1 MSSMG
6 GNAPVDNRAK
16 NIYAQIQREQ
26 KLMYNSIY
34 KPLEGQ
40 LRTRLTDPNFT
51 QGLVAKA
58 GQYAQ
63 TAANTSA
70 GISSRTQQ
78 RYGINPTARQAQ
90 ALSRQRAISNST
102 TMAGVTNNT
111 RQGAYAMQTA
121 GLSALNTFGNQ
132 KAGAALSNAGAMAS
146 LESRRNSKNQQI
158 AAADQA
164 GTMQAIGML
173 VGTGAAA
180 AGGQ

>member
-6 GNAPVDNRAK
+6 GSAPVDNRAK

-26 KLMYNSIY
+26 KLMYDNIY

-78 RYGINPTARQAQ
+78 RYGINPTARQSQ
-90 ALSRQRAISNST
+90 ALSRQRAISDST
-102 TMAGVTNNT
+102 TMADATNNT
-111 RQGAYAMQTA
+111 RQGAYALQTS
-121 GLSALNTFGNQ
+121 GLSALNNFGNN

-158 AAADQA
+158 EAADQA
-164 GTMQAIGML
+164 GTMSA
-173 VGTGAAA
+173 VGSAVGLGAAIA
-180 AGGQ
+180 M